1 MEAACTIASFNY
13 LPQIRTLAYSLK
25 KYNSNI
31 SIFVLL
37 VDDSIIPK
45 DFSKEPFDVILAKDL
60 KIENF
65 LLIAFKFNIIE
76 LNTALKPSFIKFL
89 FNNKN
94 VSKLLYFD
102 PDVFVFA
109 PLDSLFDE
117 LNRHSALLTPHILSP
132 GTAGAILPDTAFLRF
147 GVFNLGFIGMRL
159 TQEISQLLDWWEHR
173 CLFYGNIDVTEGIFV
188 DQKWMNLYPC
198 FSDDIRILRLPGCN
212 MAYWNLH
219 ERKLSKSEDGWL
231 VNDSSRLIFF
241 HFSNLDPADKESIKK
256 SLVKPTLK
264 EREDL
269 REIFSEY
276 REQLYKHGY
285 KEEKNGRYH
294 YDYYSNGLP
303 IGGLARRMVGSAI
316 ETFRG
321 ENPFDAS
328 GNVYHWIMTNHLNG
342 STRKKEVTLETRGNK
357 IKLSILDGCLRTA
370 FHMLGADNYRNLL
383 YYLQDISSFSRQAK
397 ILNLGKYTFKGK
409 G

>member
-1 MEAACTIASFNY
+1 VKAVCTIASFNY
-13 LPQIRTLAYSLK
+13 LQQIRTFAHSFK
-25 KYNSNI
+25 KHSQNI
-31 SIFVLL
+31 NIFVLL
-37 VDDSIIPK
+37 VDDGRTSE
-45 DFSKEPFDVILAKDL
+45 DFSKEPFDVIFAKDL
-60 KIENF
+60 HLEDF

-89 FNNKN
+89 FNHKN

-102 PDVFVFA
+102 PDIFVFA

-117 LNRHSALLTPHILSP
+117 LDRHPTLLTPHILSP
-132 GTAGAILPDTAFLRF
+132 GTVDAILPDTAFLRF

-159 TQEISQLLDWWEHR
+159 TGEISRLLDWWEHR
-173 CLFYGNIDVTEGIFV
+173 CLYFGNIDVTEGIFV
-188 DQKWMNLYPC
+188 DQKWMDLFPC
-198 FSDDIRILRLPGCN
+198 FSSEIGILRLPGCN

-219 ERKLSKSEDGWL
+219 ERKLSKSADGWL
-231 VNDSSRLIFF
+231 VNDSSPLMFF
-241 HFSNLDPADKESIKK
+241 HFSNIDPADKESIKK

-276 REQLYKHGY
+276 REQLYRHGY
-285 KEEKNGRYH
+285 KEEKIARYH

-303 IGGLARRMVGSAI
+303 IGGLARRMVGSSF

-328 GNVYHWIMTNHLNG
+328 GTVYRWIMTNHLNG
-342 STRKKEVTLETRGNK
+342 ATRKKEITVDSRGNR
-357 IKLSILDGCLRTA
+357 IIMSILDGCLRTG
-370 FHMLGADNYRNLL
+370 FHLLGADNYRNLL
-383 YYLQDISSFSRQAK
+383 YYLQEISSFSSQAK
-397 ILNLGKYTFKGK
+397 ILKLERKQN
-409 G
+409 

>member
-1 MEAACTIASFNY
+1 MKAACTIASFNY
-13 LPQIRTLAYSLK
+13 LPKIRTFAYSFK
-25 KYNSNI
+25 KHNPNI
-31 SIFVLL
+31 NIFVLL
-37 VDDSIIPK
+37 VDDSSIPK
-45 DFSKEPFDVILAKDL
+45 DFSREPFDVILAKDL
-60 KIENF
+60 KIEDF

-89 FNNKN
+89 FYKKN

-102 PDVFVFA
+102 PDVFVFS

-173 CLFYGNIDVTEGIFV
+173 CLYYGNIDVTEGIFV

-219 ERKLSKSEDGWL
+219 ERKLRKSADGWL
-231 VNDSSRLIFF
+231 VNDSSRLMFF
-241 HFSNLDPADKESIKK
+241 HFSNLDPADQESIKK

-276 REQLYKHGY
+276 REQLYRHGY
-285 KEEKNGRYH
+285 EEEKKVRYH

-303 IGGLARRMVGSAI
+303 IGGLARRMVGSAF

-321 ENPFDAS
+321 ANPFDAS
-328 GNVYHWIMTNHLNG
+328 GTVYRWIMSNHLNG
-342 STRKKEVTLETRGNK
+342 AAQKTKTNLESRLTK
-357 IKLSILDGCLRTA
+357 IKISILDGCLRTT
-370 FHMLGADNYRNLL
+370 FRLLGADNYQNLL
-383 YYLQDISSFSRQAK
+383 YYLQENSTFSRQSK
-397 ILNLGKYTFKGK
+397 ILKL
-409 G
+409 